1 MSGIPSSPVCA
12 KACFAAAAKLGQNI
26 GNYGKAA
33 EYFQKVALD
42 WSGYEHAGWAQ
53 FSCAYCIEK
62 MVEEGYLPAEDA
74 EPVIVDVYRQV
85 MEDYPDTRWAERA
98 ESKLES
104 YK

>member
-1 MSGIPSSPVCA
+1 
-12 KACFAAAAKLGQNI
+12 
-26 GNYGKAA
+26 
-33 EYFQKVALD
+33 
-42 WSGYEHAGWAQ
+42 
-53 FSCAYCIEK
+53 